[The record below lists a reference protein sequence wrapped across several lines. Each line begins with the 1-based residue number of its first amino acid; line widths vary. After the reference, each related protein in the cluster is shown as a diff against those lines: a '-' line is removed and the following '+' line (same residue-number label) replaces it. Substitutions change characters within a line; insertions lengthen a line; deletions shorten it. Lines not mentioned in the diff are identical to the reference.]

1 MKSLAVQQFGREHP
15 GNAPVFEPRPPVAL
29 QMLRRRY
36 QHGARPVS
44 GSDRDSLASFA
55 AGRPG
60 AGGGAEPMLDA
71 IRAASQSLKHLI
83 KINEQLREE
92 SAAAL
97 AVRDAELETE
107 RSRVAMLRADLDGAQ
122 SEIERLLAD
131 NKAVVEDYE
140 ARTAVLKGELE
151 RSGRFQKMTENMM
164 EYYYGRLHPELS
176 DALALAGDV
185 IRKSGYAQDLD

>member
-1 MKSLAVQQFGREHP
+1 MKSLAVQQFGREHSE
-15 GNAPVFEPRPPVAL
+15 NSPVFAPRPPVAL
-29 QMLRRRY
+29 QMLRQRY
-36 QHGARPVS
+36 QHGERPAPK
-44 GSDRDSLASFA
+44 DERDGLASFA
-55 AGRPG
+55 AGRQV

-97 AVRDAELETE
+97 AVRDAELDTE
-107 RSRVAMLRADLDGAQ
+107 RSRVALLRADLDGAQ

-140 ARTAVLKGELE
+140 AQTAALTAQLE
-151 RSGRFQKMTENMM
+151 KSERFRKMTENLM

-185 IRKSGYAQDLD
+185 IRKSGYAKDLD

>member
-1 MKSLAVQQFGREHP
+1 MKSLAVQNFGREHA
-15 GNAPVFEPRPPVAL
+15 GNEPVFGSRPPVAL
-29 QMLRRRY
+29 QLLRQRY
-36 QHGARPVS
+36 QHGERSVS
-44 GSDRDSLASFA
+44 NGDRDSLASFA

-60 AGGGAEPMLDA
+60 VGGGAEPMLDA

-131 NKAVVEDYE
+131 NKTIVEDYE
-140 ARTAVLKGELE
+140 ARAAVLKAELE

-176 DALALAGDV
+176 NALTLAGDV